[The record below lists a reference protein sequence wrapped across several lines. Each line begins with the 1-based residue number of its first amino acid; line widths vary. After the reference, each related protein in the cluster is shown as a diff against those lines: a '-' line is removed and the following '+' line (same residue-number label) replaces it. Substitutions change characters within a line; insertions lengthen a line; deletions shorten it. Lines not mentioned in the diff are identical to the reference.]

1 MNVDP
6 HAAGSASSLYGFT
19 QMTFG
24 ALFTAAATAW
34 PATTASPVALAL
46 LAAGLIA
53 AFALRRA

>member
-24 ALFTAAATAW
+24 AVFTAAATAW

-53 AFALRRA
+53 ASALRRA